1 MHTMWQAG
9 DPVSVHDEAAMVKEL
24 KWYAFYIAL
33 ESSQQSHYSLDS
45 SLNTAPIQRV
55 TRSQMNNSSDAACR
69 GFLLSLKD
77 LPKEHVSS
85 KRPAEGIFNTVLREK
100 VTSGKE
106 ALNILFEA
114 AVQQDQ
120 APIVSGTETDKT
132 PQQPSLASTSLKIDC
147 ISETDV
153 LKIWSG
159 CRFVKMGWFT
169 AREALLY
176 VDLFFHNM
184 APLSPI
190 LTDFFASHH
199 THYWL
204 ITQEPVLCCTILM
217 ISSRYHT
224 LPGPSGATR
233 GFFIHNRLWQHCQHL
248 ILRIMLGQEKFSKA
262 KTRHLGTVE
271 ALLLLSEWY
280 PGVAFSTRE

>member
-106 ALNILFEA
+106 TLNILFEA

-176 VDLFFHNM
+176 VDL
-184 APLSPI
+184 
-190 LTDFFASHH
+190 
-199 THYWL
+199 
-204 ITQEPVLCCTILM
+204 
-217 ISSRYHT
+217 
-224 LPGPSGATR
+224 
-233 GFFIHNRLWQHCQHL
+233 
-248 ILRIMLGQEKFSKA
+248 
-262 KTRHLGTVE
+262 
-271 ALLLLSEWY
+271 
-280 PGVAFSTRE
+280 